1 MRSMTAYAQGSFL
14 TENLRFSLELK
25 SYNNRFLEI
34 FISLPPTLSPMEP
47 RIRAFLQERI
57 ARGKVE
63 CSLRVREYL
72 TEGKV
77 RLDKAAAKAAIDA
90 LSSLSGLL
98 GSVDG
103 PRLSD
108 LLAIEGVLGFERELD
123 ADSVW
128 PEVER
133 ALSEVHA
140 SYDREREREGAH
152 LLSDMRLQLDVISR
166 GRDELAVAAP
176 ELEAI
181 LTENMRKRIRE
192 AVGDGIDE
200 NRILQETAIAL
211 TRFTVNEELARLA
224 SHAQA
229 MGSEL
234 DGKSGTGKRIDFL
247 CQEINREVNTLG
259 SKNQLPKMG
268 SWIVAMKEAIE
279 NIREQARN
287 VE

>member
-1 MRSMTAYAQGSFL
+1 MRSMTAYAQGAFL

-47 RIRAFLQERI
+47 RMRAFLQERI

-77 RLDKAAAKAAIDA
+77 RLDKTAAKAAIDA
-90 LSSLSGLL
+90 LSSLSALL
-98 GSVDG
+98 GSKDG
-103 PRLSD
+103 LRLSD
-108 LLAIEGVLGFERELD
+108 LLSVEGVLGFERELD
-123 ADSVW
+123 VDSAW

-152 LLSDMRLQLDVISR
+152 LLSDMRSQLDVISR
-166 GRDELAVAAP
+166 GRDELALAAP

-181 LTENMRKRIRE
+181 LTENMRKRVRE
-192 AVGDGIDE
+192 AVGEGIDE

-211 TRFTVNEELARLA
+211 TRFTVNEELSRLA
-224 SHAQA
+224 SHVQA
-229 MGSEL
+229 MSSEL
-234 DGKSGTGKRIDFL
+234 DGKTGTGKRIDFL
-247 CQEINREVNTLG
+247 CQEMNREVNTLG

-268 SWIVAMKEAIE
+268 SWIVALKEAIE